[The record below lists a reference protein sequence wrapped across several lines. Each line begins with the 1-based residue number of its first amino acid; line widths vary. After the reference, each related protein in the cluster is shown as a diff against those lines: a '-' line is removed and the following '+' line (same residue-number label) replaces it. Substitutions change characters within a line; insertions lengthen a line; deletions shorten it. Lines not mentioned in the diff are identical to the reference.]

1 MRASRQTRRA
11 LPMRDTWPQQGRP
24 IVSVSTIL
32 KSRSIIYAARF
43 LSRARFPARSTLRH
57 TSSLDDLRT
66 LVDDKPLP
74 SPPPCPRPSV
84 PLQKRVLNDVATG
97 VLVDF
102 CIVLLSR
109 VVVWNFENFDTVSV
123 YICMYIYN
131 WTELKYC
138 GYDADF
144 AFPVIESRDH

>member
-1 MRASRQTRRA
+1 MCASRQTRRA

-74 SPPPCPRPSV
+74 APLPLYP
-84 PLQKRVLNDVATG
+84 PLQNRVLNDVATG

-102 CIVLLSR
+102 CIVLLSCI
-109 VVVWNFENFDTVSV
+109 VVWNFENFDTVPV
-123 YICMYIYN
+123 YN

-138 GYDADF
+138 GCDF
-144 AFPVIESRDH
+144 AFHVIESHDHAHNNSFLLN

>member
-1 MRASRQTRRA
+1 MCASRQTRRA

-74 SPPPCPRPSV
+74 V
-84 PLQKRVLNDVATG
+84 PLPLCPSSTEPCFKRCRDDG

-102 CIVLLSR
+102 CIVLLSCI
-109 VVVWNFENFDTVSV
+109 VVWNFENFDTVPV
-123 YICMYIYN
+123 YN

-138 GYDADF
+138 GCDF
-144 AFPVIESRDH
+144 AFHVIKSHDHAHNNSFLLN

>member
-74 SPPPCPRPSV
+74 PPPTAPV
-84 PLQKRVLNDVATG
+84 QNRVLNGVATG

-102 CIVLLSR
+102 SVFVLLSR
-109 VVVWNFENFDTVSV
+109 IVVMELWKFWYCVRVQRWAIKYYASLV
-123 YICMYIYN
+123 
-131 WTELKYC
+131 TESHDRVHALIDSY
-138 GYDADF
+138 
-144 AFPVIESRDH
+144 

>member
-74 SPPPCPRPSV
+74 PPHCPCTEPCFKRCRDWCASWFFCFRFIIAYSCNGTLKILILRPCTTLSYKILCV
-84 PLQKRVLNDVATG
+84 SCNRIARSRACINRFLLN
-97 VLVDF
+97 
-102 CIVLLSR
+102 
-109 VVVWNFENFDTVSV
+109 
-123 YICMYIYN
+123 
-131 WTELKYC
+131 
-138 GYDADF
+138 
-144 AFPVIESRDH
+144 

>member
-74 SPPPCPRPSV
+74 SPSSPRPSV
-84 PLQKRVLNDVATG
+84 PLQKRVLNDVAT

-102 CIVLLSR
+102 CIVLLLR

-123 YICMYIYN
+123 YIYMYIYN

>member
-74 SPPPCPRPSV
+74 SPPPLPPPLCPSAETCF
-84 PLQKRVLNDVATG
+84 KRCRDWCASWFLYRFIIACSCMELRKFWYCV
-97 VLVDF
+97 
-102 CIVLLSR
+102 CIYMY
-109 VVVWNFENFDTVSV
+109 V
-123 YICMYIYN
+123 YI
-131 WTELKYC
+131 
-138 GYDADF
+138 
-144 AFPVIESRDH
+144 